1 MTEAA
6 LETLKE
12 LMTICFIIKQMASS
26 LSSTRYPVG
35 PTTFTEKNIRSSFR
49 TVASA
54 SCAVFNSKPENRG
67 RSQSNDSINRVKE
80 VCSLPLAR
88 TTFNKL
94 QAASKAHQTIL
105 LPSTTTV
112 AHSKVKLMLGIP
124 TETPINEEKD
134 NLVHLL
140 SETLGICTV
149 APASCA
155 FLPSKPAECGR
166 SPSKDSIPHEK
177 EVCSLPSATTM
188 FDMQQ
193 STLKSPQT
201 ILLPSTTTHNSSNVK
216 LMPDIPSTPI
226 HEAEAD
232 LSQPEKQKSK
242 DFDLDIDDP
251 YECVVQQHLD
261 LPQEIVSKISEQTK
275 TKLDFSAILPVHHFR
290 SNSLANVDQTS
301 IKVVLKY
308 PRRNKYLLFDAKKPG
323 TFFLLQG
330 GRNDQLKEAATTA
343 SFLARTCYGIFTIY
357 KRKHDICGDT
367 NLVLLPEPVAVINVP
382 EVPTVRT
389 ALERYAYHNKRTNFI
404 KLPACWT
411 GDGHE
416 FENLYPSFRDWKSF
430 SKDFSR
436 SMTVQEFNELILGRE
451 SPFLLPSELSASQAW
466 KCLQMQARYDWN
478 IGMEGSL
485 LQTQEVLLQS
495 LALDLDYG
503 LVFLSAC
510 KISNMTHKIA
520 IQAVENVLSPSL
532 KMSAT
537 GYVPNGT
544 NWKFATDTRFLP
556 TIYDKD
562 NAYVLVPTPEH
573 GAEVCKMWFFFEH
586 TSVPA
591 SCIDK
596 IKSVFKVVAKSI
608 VDLDESSA
616 TDMKFLAKNII
627 DSDSS
632 SQVTMIRGGILLSVV
647 SFLILSR
654 KEPSLKLIIETYNG
668 KHKGMS
674 VNVTIDACGTPDLAL
689 AASKLTTQ
697 VIESRSIL
705 FAISSMCEQG
715 MVQVDTKQSSLG
727 FGFRMRHNVMDKQ
740 DLAYSTLKFKGKNC
754 HEIKYPMGYIPAS
767 VCPNLS
773 FGPFRK
779 GFDDENDICDIQR
792 AQSYLEYFSMQKG
805 SNHHHRYSYHK
816 TESNFAKSIDSTGTQ
831 DTLNVSV
838 LKQSLPEML
847 NRLDQSFNCFQ
858 HAGGS
863 RIEIA
868 IQPVLNTVQSASVF
882 DFGACILKCWKFLT
896 ENTVFCKNQ
905 DLAQFGAINS
915 AACAF
920 GYRFALDELSKST
933 DTILEDVQTQ
943 QHVFCFT
950 RYMNTVLE
958 TICNGRYIDA
968 NPKLFLSNLGCAAG
982 RHLNIVPD
990 IPCTVIRSICEY
1002 VQEELPFIEE
1012 PASPELTTRQNL
1024 IHDRIQANIK
1034 RSELNLVITVCYGC
1048 GKCFYGGEFLS
1059 NLMLLCQYIYSNHH
1073 RFARNS
1079 DGYAAQAFGQTP
1091 KSCEY

>member
-1 MTEAA
+1 M
-6 LETLKE
+6 
-12 LMTICFIIKQMASS
+12 SS
-26 LSSTRYPVG
+26 I
-35 PTTFTEKNIRSSFR
+35 PTT
-49 TVASA
+49 
-54 SCAVFNSKPENRG
+54 
-67 RSQSNDSINRVKE
+67 
-80 VCSLPLAR
+80 
-88 TTFNKL
+88 
-94 QAASKAHQTIL
+94 
-105 LPSTTTV
+105 
-112 AHSKVKLMLGIP
+112 
-124 TETPINEEKD
+124 
-134 NLVHLL
+134 
-140 SETLGICTV
+140 
-149 APASCA
+149 
-155 FLPSKPAECGR
+155 
-166 SPSKDSIPHEK
+166 
-177 EVCSLPSATTM
+177 
-188 FDMQQ
+188 
-193 STLKSPQT
+193 
-201 ILLPSTTTHNSSNVK
+201 
-216 LMPDIPSTPI
+216 TPI

-232 LSQPEKQKSK
+232 VSQPFSENLE
-242 DFDLDIDDP
+242 FDWEIDDS
-251 YECVVQQHLD
+251 YDCVKNERMD
-261 LPQEIVSKISEQTK
+261 IPQEILSKISDQTK
-275 TKLDFSAILPVHHFR
+275 TRLDCSTILPLYHFK

-308 PRRNKYLLFDAKKPG
+308 PQRSKYLLFDSKKPG

-330 GRNDQLKEAATTA
+330 GRNDQLKVAGTTA
-343 SFLARTCYGIFTIY
+343 SFLARACYNIFTMF
-357 KRKHDICGDT
+357 KRKHGICGET
-367 NLVLLPEPVAVINVP
+367 NFVLLTEPIAVVNVP
-382 EVPTVRT
+382 EVRTVRT
-389 ALERYAYHNKRTNFI
+389 ALERYAYYDKKTNFI

-411 GDGHE
+411 HDGRE
-416 FENLYPSFRDWKSF
+416 FEVLYPSFRDWKSF
-430 SKDFSR
+430 SKDFSK
-436 SMTVQEFNELILGRE
+436 SMTVKEFNEYILGIE
-451 SPFLLPSELSASQAW
+451 SPYLLPSELSAKQAW

-478 IGMEGSL
+478 VGMEESL
-485 LQTQEVLLQS
+485 LQNQEVLLQS
-495 LALDLDYG
+495 LTLDLDYG

-510 KISNMTHKIA
+510 TISRMTHKLA
-520 IQAVENVLSPSL
+520 IQAVENLLSTSQ

-544 NWKFATDTRFLP
+544 NWKFATDTRLLP
-556 TIYDKD
+556 TMYEKD
-562 NAYVLVPTPEH
+562 NKYVLVPTPEH
-573 GAEVCKMWFFFEH
+573 GAEVCKMWFFFEQK
-586 TSVPA
+586 SVPA

-596 IKSVFKVVAKSI
+596 IKSVFKAVAKSI
-608 VDLDESSA
+608 VDLDESS
-616 TDMKFLAKNII
+616 TTNMKFFAKNII

-647 SFLILSR
+647 SFLILSLE
-654 KEPSLKLIIETYNG
+654 EPSLKLIIETYNG
-668 KHKGMS
+668 KQKGMS
-674 VNVTIDACGTPDLAL
+674 VNVTIDSGTPDLAL

-715 MVQVDTKQSSLG
+715 MVQVDTEQSSLG
-727 FGFRMRHNVMDKQ
+727 FGFRTRHNVMHKQ
-740 DLAYSTLKFKGKNC
+740 DLAYSTLKFKGKKC
-754 HEIKYPMGYIPAS
+754 HEITYPMGYIPAS

-816 TESNFAKSIDSTGTQ
+816 TESNLAKSIDSTGTQ

-868 IQPVLNTVQSASVF
+868 IKPVLNTVHSASVF
-882 DFGACILKCWKFLT
+882 DFGTCILKCWKFLN
-896 ENTVFCKNQ
+896 ENTVFCNNQ
-905 DLAQFGAINS
+905 DLAQFGAIHS

-933 DTILEDVQTQ
+933 DTTLGDVQSQ
-943 QHVFCFT
+943 QHVFCFM
-950 RYMNTVLE
+950 RYMNAVLE

-968 NPKLFLSNLGCAAG
+968 NPKLFLSNLGYAAG

-990 IPCTVIRSICEY
+990 IPCTVIRGICEY
-1002 VQEELPFIEE
+1002 VQDELPLIEE

-1048 GKCFYGGEFLS
+1048 GKCFYGGEFVS
-1059 NLMLLCQYIYSNHH
+1059 NSMLMCHDIHSNHR

-1079 DGYAAQAFGQTP
+1079 DGYVAQAFGQTP
-1091 KSCEY
+1091 KSCEC